1 MKIGIDVGGTNTD
14 AVLMEGSRVVAG
26 LKSPTTEDVSTGVKE
41 ALRQLKPAIA
51 GSKIASLVIGTTQFT
66 NAFVQG
72 KGLTRVAVLRIGSP
86 ATHALPPLCAWPE
99 RLLSAIGDFRT
110 IVGGGHNVDGRR
122 IAALDE
128 TAIATFAR
136 EMRRRGISAA
146 SVTSVF
152 APATPDDERRAA
164 EIILNEAP
172 DTFLTMSHT
181 TGRLGLLERENA
193 ATMNASL
200 AALSKKVVRS
210 FEEAIESVG
219 LDCPFYIS
227 QNDGTVLD
235 SATVAA
241 YPVLTFASGPTNSM
255 RGAALLS
262 GAKDAIIAD
271 IGGTTS
277 DIGAI
282 SNGYPRESTVSSD
295 IGGVKTNFRMPD
307 VFALGLGGGSLVE
320 EAPDLRIGPIS
331 IGHALHTEALV
342 FGGKTLTASD
352 IVVAAGLADFGDRR
366 RVAHLDAKF
375 IAESLELMNVMFEA
389 AVEKMRTSNAEIP
402 IILVGGGVSLIS
414 RRKFGP
420 SEIVIPENSG
430 VANAVGA
437 ALAQIG
443 GEFDQI
449 VLYADEPR
457 DRAVS
462 RAKAEATATAISRG
476 AVVSSIEIVDIEE
489 VPLSYVDGDAVRLRV
504 KAVGNFA

>member
-14 AVLMEGSRVVAG
+14 AVLMDGSRVVAG
-26 LKSPTTEDVSTGVKE
+26 LKSPTTEDVSSGVEE
-41 ALRQLKPAIA
+41 ALRQLQPAIGA
-51 GSKIASLVIGTTQFT
+51 SKIDSLVIGTTQFT

-72 KGLTRVAVLRIGSP
+72 KDLSQVAVLRIGSP

-99 RLLSAIGDFRT
+99 HLLAAIGDCRT
-110 IVGGGHNVDGRR
+110 IVRGGHNVDGRR

-128 TAIATFAR
+128 RAVAAFAR
-136 EMRRRGISAA
+136 EIRKRGIKAA

-152 APATPDDERRAA
+152 APATPDDEHRAA

-210 FEEAIESVG
+210 FEEAIASAG
-219 LDCPFYIS
+219 LNCPFYIS

-235 SATVAA
+235 SKTVAA
-241 YPVLTFASGPTNSM
+241 FPVLTFASGPTNSM

-262 GAKDAIIAD
+262 GARDAIIAD

-307 VFALGLGGGSLVE
+307 VFALGLGGGSLVRTS
-320 EAPDLRIGPIS
+320 PDLAIGPIS
-331 IGHALHTEALV
+331 TGHALHKEALV
-342 FGGKTLTASD
+342 FGGSTLTASD
-352 IVVAAGLADFGDRR
+352 IVVAAGLADFGDRS
-366 RVAHLDAKF
+366 RVAYLDTKF
-375 IAESLELMNVMFEA
+375 ISEALQLMNVMFEA

-414 RRKFGP
+414 SKKFGP
-420 SEIVIPENSG
+420 SEIIIPENSG

-449 VLYADEPR
+449 ILYADEPR
-457 DRAVS
+457 EQAVN
-462 RAKAEATATAISRG
+462 RAKAEATAIAIGRG
-476 AVVSSIEIVDIEE
+476 AVESSIEIVDVEE
-489 VPLSYVDGDAVRLRV
+489 VPLNYVDGDAVRLRV
-504 KAVGNFA
+504 KAVGDFA